1 VGRIGDQLKKIKD
14 PEVKNQKIEE
24 REELKNYLR
33 ACGLSNYIKGLK

>member
-14 PEVKNQKIEE
+14 PEVKFQKEKE
-24 REELKNYLR
+24 REVLKDYLR